1 MEGNG
6 AYNSNKI
13 AAKYLE
19 WIDSNP
25 FDLPVLMG
33 ISFSDIKKR
42 RREKGPLDFSTL
54 GEQLRSSSLRNI
66 KHESVL
72 GLIRIIPLTIW
83 GLNLEEYEFN
93 HIIKGKTYLTQSK

>member
-1 MEGNG
+1 
-6 AYNSNKI
+6 
-13 AAKYLE
+13 
-19 WIDSNP
+19 
-25 FDLPVLMG
+25 MG

-54 GEQLRSSSLRNI
+54 GDQLRSSSLRNI

-72 GLIRIIPLTIW
+72 GLVRIIPLTIW

-93 HIIKGKTYLTQSK
+93 HIIKGKTYFT